1 MSLDALR
8 KLRARTEE
16 AVMMELAQLTQELS
30 DVEQRCETLDA
41 KIQAD
46 ASVYRLQVEQGM
58 SVHSM
63 LEWQGYLD
71 SQRAALQQARGAV
84 VRLTEA
90 WAGVRTR
97 LIEATQDRK
106 VLDRLAERQR
116 EARRAGILRREQQAT
131 DEAASRRPALD
142 KESI

>member
-16 AVMMELAQLTQELS
+16 AVTMELAQLTQELLHL
-30 DVEQRCETLDA
+30 EQRCETLDA
-41 KIQAD
+41 KIQSD
-46 ASVYRLQVEQGM
+46 ASVYRSQVEQGM

-71 SQRAALQQARGAV
+71 SQRSDLQQARGAIG
-84 VRLTEA
+84 RLTEA
-90 WAGVRTR
+90 WAGVQTR

-106 VLDRLAERQR
+106 VLDRLAERQW
-116 EARRAGILRREQQAT
+116 EAHKAGILRREQQAT
-131 DEAASRRPALD
+131 DEAASRRPVLG